1 MKSFIIAVKVLLMTI
16 FTDYNLSKRCA
27 DMRFELSFIFHYLGV
42 GGFSRNR
49 LEVVVERVGGSVT
62 GPMTLH
68 SMKGDFN
75 KLLFKDTVK

>member
-1 MKSFIIAVKVLLMTI
+1 
-16 FTDYNLSKRCA
+16 
-27 DMRFELSFIFHYLGV
+27 MRFELSFIFHYLGV